1 MNRQEKED
9 LVDQLTTSLSES
21 EAVFVT
27 DFKGL
32 KVGEISSLRRKIDE
46 AGGTYQVAKNTLIKR
61 AIQGTPMETLADRL
75 TGNNALGMTKTD
87 PVSLAK
93 TLVDFAKA
101 NDKFVVK
108 GGILTG
114 RVLEMQD
121 IKAMA
126 DLPPREVLLAHMLG
140 TFNAVPTKLVRVLA
154 AVPQKLVYLLA
165 AIRDQKEGQAV

>member
-1 MNRQEKED
+1 MNRQQKED
-9 LVDQLTTSLSES
+9 LIAQLISSLTES

-61 AIQGTPMETLADRL
+61 AIQGTPMEPITDRL
-75 TGNNALGMTKTD
+75 TGNNALGMTTAD

-93 TLVDFAKA
+93 ALVEFAKA
-101 NDKFVVK
+101 NDKLVIK
-108 GGILTG
+108 GGTLGG
-114 RVLEMQD
+114 RLLELQD

-126 DLPPREVLLAHMLG
+126 ELPPREVLLAQMLG
-140 TFNAVPTKLVRVLA
+140 AINAVPTSLVRVLA
-154 AVPQKLVYLLA
+154 AVPQQLVYVLA